1 MTVLAG
7 TTRNRC
13 FVWYP
18 VGVWGY
24 ERQFRARYYKKSPFC
39 VVPDVI
45 GSFFV
50 GEGVVLKYIIL
61 YLRYH

>member
-18 VGVWGY
+18 VVFWGY
-24 ERQFRARYYKKSPFC
+24 ERQFRARYYKKSLFG
-39 VVPDVI
+39 VVHDLIWVI
-45 GSFFV
+45 FV

>member
-18 VGVWGY
+18 VVFWGY

-39 VVPDVI
+39 VVHDLI
-45 GSFFV
+45 WGFSSAKEWF
-50 GEGVVLKYIIL
+50 
-61 YLRYH
+61 